1 MNVTGIMTMVAT
13 IMLIL
18 LWHVIKN
25 KRKGMQWHRIMAVA
39 ISIFMVVHIII
50 YFIDYADYK
59 TKLAV

>member
-1 MNVTGIMTMVAT
+1 MVAT

-18 LWHVIKN
+18 LCHVIKN